1 MRSSRFA
8 PPESPSGSPP
18 TPSAPA
24 RARGSRRSAPTQLGA
39 GLPLHIHAD
48 EQPREIQECLEE
60 HGCRPIELLADTGC
74 LGERTTIIHATHAND
89 EELDL
94 LAATGARICACP
106 TTESDLGD
114 GFLRVTEVLD
124 RSIPLCIGSDSNM
137 RIDPLEELRELEG
150 IARRQTGRRGI
161 LTTAQ
166 LLEIGSAEGA
176 RALQLE
182 EWAAIEID
190 PDHRSL
196 AGVAPEHVEA
206 ALIAGCTA
214 DVVLTREA

>member
-1 MRSSRFA
+1 
-8 PPESPSGSPP
+8 
-18 TPSAPA
+18 
-24 RARGSRRSAPTQLGA
+24 
-39 GLPLHIHAD
+39 
-48 EQPREIQECLEE
+48 
-60 HGCRPIELLADTGC
+60 
-74 LGERTTIIHATHAND
+74 
-89 EELDL
+89 
-94 LAATGARICACP
+94 
-106 TTESDLGD
+106 
-114 GFLRVTEVLD
+114 
-124 RSIPLCIGSDSNM
+124 M

-214 DVVLTREA
+214 DVVLSRGT